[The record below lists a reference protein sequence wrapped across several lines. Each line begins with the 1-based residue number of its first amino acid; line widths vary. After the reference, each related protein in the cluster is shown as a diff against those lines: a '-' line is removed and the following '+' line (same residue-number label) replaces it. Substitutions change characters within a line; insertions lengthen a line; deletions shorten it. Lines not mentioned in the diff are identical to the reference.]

1 MKALVTGATGHVGGA
16 LLRSLAADPGWQLR
30 AAVRAWPAVPVAGCE
45 YVGLG
50 DLGADADLAGIANGC
65 DVVIHAAARVHVM
78 REAHAAAS
86 TAYRDTNVEGTL
98 RVAREAARCGVRR
111 FIFISS
117 VKVNGESSPAGRPFR
132 EEDPPDPQDPYAI
145 SKYEAEVGL
154 RQLCLDA
161 GMECVI
167 IRPPL
172 VYGPGAGANF
182 LALATAVKRGI
193 PLPLGAI
200 RNRRSLVAIDNLVHF
215 TRLCMEHR
223 AAANEIFLVSDGHDL
238 STSELVIGMA
248 AALNRPARLLR
259 VPESILRIGAMLAGR
274 RLAAQ
279 RLLDNLQV
287 DIGKARLML
296 GWSPPVTVEEG
307 LRRAMQ
313 PLRAT

>member
-16 LLRSLAADPGWQLR
+16 LLRSLATDPAWQLR
-30 AAVRAWPAVPVAGCE
+30 AAVRARPAVPVTGCE

-50 DLGADADLAGIANGC
+50 DLGAGVDLAGIASGC
-65 DVVIHAAARVHVM
+65 DVVIHAAARVHVV
-78 REAHAAAS
+78 READAAI
-86 TAYRDTNVEGTL
+86 TAVYRDTNVAGTL

-132 EEDPPDPQDPYAI
+132 EEDPPAPQGPYAV
-145 SKYEAEVGL
+145 SKYEAEAGL
-154 RQLCLDA
+154 RQLCLDT

-182 LALATAVKRGI
+182 RALATAVKRGI
-193 PLPLGAI
+193 PLPLGGI
-200 RNRRSLVAIDNLVHF
+200 RNRRSLVAIDNLVDF
-215 TRLCMEHR
+215 ARLCMEHR
-223 AAANEIFLVSDGHDL
+223 AAANETFLVSDGHDL
-238 STSELVIGMA
+238 STPELVIAMA

-259 VPESILRIGAMLAGR
+259 VPDSMLRVGGVLAGR

-279 RLLDNLQV
+279 RLLEDLQV
-287 DIGKARLML
+287 DISKARLVL
-296 GWSPPVTVEEG
+296 DWNPPITVEEG
-307 LRRAMQ
+307 LRRAVQ
-313 PLRAT
+313 PLRDA

>member
-1 MKALVTGATGHVGGA
+1 MKALVTGATGQVGRA
-16 LLRSLAADPGWQLR
+16 LLRNLAIDSDWQLR
-30 AAVRAWPAVPVAGCE
+30 AAVRVFPASPVKGCE

-50 DLGADADLAGIANGC
+50 DLGTGAGVTGIATGC

-78 REAHAAAS
+78 RETQAAAL
-86 TAYRDTNVEGTL
+86 TAYQETNVAGTL
-98 RVAREAARCGVRR
+98 RVAQEAARCGVRR

-132 EEDPPDPQDPYAI
+132 EDDPADPQNPYAI
-145 SKYEAEVGL
+145 SKHEAELDL
-154 RQLCLDA
+154 RQLCGEM
-161 GMECVI
+161 GMEFVV

-172 VYGPGAGANF
+172 VYGPEAVANF
-182 LALATAVKRGI
+182 LALATAIKRGV

-215 TRLCMEHR
+215 TRLCMEHP
-223 AAANEIFLVSDGHDL
+223 AAANETFLVSDGHDL
-238 STSELVIGMA
+238 STPELVSAMA

-259 VPESILRIGAMLAGR
+259 VPGSMLRLGGVLAGR

-279 RLLDNLQV
+279 RLLENLQV
-287 DIGKARLML
+287 DIGKAREVLA
-296 GWSPPVTVEEG
+296 WNPPVTIEEG

-313 PLRAT
+313 PLREA